1 METKKFATMK
11 IEVFD
16 KNNYYNKEE
25 VAEILN
31 WSVSVVT
38 ISNTLKKI
46 KIKKKWYYEKEYINE
61 FAKEIEL
68 RKKIAVPGVFKN
80 PNPVKPKER
89 EGYTTITDHCKKLGC
104 SYFTLLNATKVF
116 NIPKEMYNYNT
127 YHFKIDDLNE
137 CYQKYLKQK
146 KLNYENRENDIKNYN
161 YKANPYK

>member
-89 EGYTTITDHCKKLGC
+89 EGYATITEHCKKLGC

-116 NIPKEMYNYNT
+116 NIPKEMYNFNT

-137 CYQKYLKQK
+137 CYKKYLIYKKNSSDKKSDSMKQ
-146 KLNYENRENDIKNYN
+146 YN
-161 YKANPYK
+161 FMGKYTK